1 MGFSELPCLWTVHQ
15 NKPHIGVK
23 DGPLGLEEDVPVVSD
38 WLQSDKDMSS
48 LSNPGFDVL
57 LSASCLVDNAS

>member
-1 MGFSELPCLWTVHQ
+1 MFPCLRPVYQ
-15 NKPHIGVK
+15 NKPHIVVE
-23 DGPLGLEEDVPVVSD
+23 DGQLGLEEDVPVVPG

-57 LSASCLVDNAS
+57 LSASCLADNAF